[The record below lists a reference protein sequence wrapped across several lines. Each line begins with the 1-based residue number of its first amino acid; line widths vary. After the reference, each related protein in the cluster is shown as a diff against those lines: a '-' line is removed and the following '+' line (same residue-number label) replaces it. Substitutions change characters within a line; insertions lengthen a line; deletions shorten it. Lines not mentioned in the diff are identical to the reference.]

1 MQNILKRYFGFDSF
15 RPLQEDIIG
24 NILAGH
30 DVVVLMPTGGG
41 KSLCYQVP
49 ALMRE
54 GTTVVISPLISLMKD
69 QVEGLRANGVPA
81 AALNSMN
88 DEAESARVRAACLRG
103 ELKLLYISPERLML
117 ELPYLIRDMKVSLFA
132 VDEAHCISQ
141 WGHDFRPE
149 YAQLGLLRQ
158 TFPDVPIVALTA
170 TADRLTRE
178 DIQKQLALSGRVHFF
193 FRPSEPQS

>member
-15 RPLQEDIIG
+15 RPLQDIIG

-88 DEAESARVRAACLRG
+88 DEAESARVR
-103 ELKLLYISPERLML
+103 P
-117 ELPYLIRDMKVSLFA
+117 V
-132 VDEAHCISQ
+132 
-141 WGHDFRPE
+141 
-149 YAQLGLLRQ
+149 
-158 TFPDVPIVALTA
+158 
-170 TADRLTRE
+170 
-178 DIQKQLALSGRVHFF
+178 
-193 FRPSEPQS
+193 

>member
-88 DEAESARVRAACLRG
+88 DEAERPGYVR
-103 ELKLLYISPERLML
+103 P
-117 ELPYLIRDMKVSLFA
+117 V
-132 VDEAHCISQ
+132 
-141 WGHDFRPE
+141 
-149 YAQLGLLRQ
+149 
-158 TFPDVPIVALTA
+158 
-170 TADRLTRE
+170 
-178 DIQKQLALSGRVHFF
+178 
-193 FRPSEPQS
+193 

>member
-24 NILAGH
+24 KVLAGH

-49 ALMRE
+49 ALMKE

-81 AALNSMN
+81 AALNSAN

-103 ELKLLYISPERLML
+103 GVEAVVY
-117 ELPYLIRDMKVSLFA
+117 FA
-132 VDEAHCISQ
+132 RTSDVGTPLSDK
-141 WGHDFRPE
+141 GHE
-149 YAQLGLLRQ
+149 SVL
-158 TFPDVPIVALTA
+158 VC
-170 TADRLTRE
+170 
-178 DIQKQLALSGRVHFF
+178 SGR
-193 FRPSEPQS
+193 SALYLAMGA